1 MRFTDKPR
9 FLRLSIVLAQ
19 FVLMASAVLAQSVY
33 FPPAATWEKRDGYG
47 FDKAKLAKAIELA
60 KASESKSPRDQ
71 ELGQAQTFGREPY
84 GEPVGPFRSRGEMT
98 GLIIK
103 DGYIVAEWGEPE
115 RVDMTHSVTKSF
127 ITVTAGVAFD
137 SRIIRD
143 LSAPVGPSMA
153 PISATADYRD
163 FDKAEEFGNPRFI
176 ELFNTAHNKKITW
189 DDLLRQ
195 TSDWEGTLWGKPEWA
210 DRPDR
215 DTSTWLTRERK
226 VPGTAWE
233 YNDVRVNVL
242 ALALLNVIRKPLPE
256 VLREAVMDPIGASTT
271 WRWHGYE
278 NSFVLIDGRAVQ
290 SVSGGG
296 HWGGGMFISARDL
309 ARFGLLIARGG
320 EWNGRQIVSKEFLS
334 RAETPT
340 VPQPTYGYMNFFLNT
355 EKKLYAGV
363 PEGTIA
369 FLGNGTNIVF
379 IDRTK
384 DLVVVARWIENGK
397 INDFLT
403 AVYESIEN
411 GGLSSR

>member
-1 MRFTDKPR
+1 MSQIRRVFY
-9 FLRLSIVLAQ
+9 AC
-19 FVLMASAVLAQSVY
+19 AAVLLIQFSVAAQTRY
-33 FPPAATWEKRDGYG
+33 FPPAGEWEKRDGLG
-47 FDKAKLAKAIELA
+47 FDREKLSKAIELA
-60 KASESKSPRDQ
+60 KAAEAKSPRDQ
-71 ELGQAQTFGREPY
+71 QLGQAQTFGREPF
-84 GEPVGPFRSRGEMT
+84 GEAIGPFKTRGEMT
-98 GLIIK
+98 GIVVK

-127 ITVTAGVAFD
+127 ITATMGVAFD
-137 SRIIRD
+137 RGAIKALDS
-143 LSAPVGPSMA
+143 PVGPSMA
-153 PISATADYRD
+153 PISPLAQYTA
-163 FDKAEEFGNPRFI
+163 FDRAEDIGSSRFL
-176 ELFNTAHNKKITW
+176 ELFETEHDRKITW

-195 TSDWEGTLWGKPEWA
+195 TSDWEGTLWGKPDWA

-215 DTSTWLTRERK
+215 DSSTWLTRKRNE
-226 VPGTAWE
+226 PGTVWE

-242 ALALLNVIRKPLPE
+242 ALALLNVLRQPLPE
-256 VLREAVMDPIGASTT
+256 VLKEKVMDPIGASAT

-278 NSFVLIDGRAVQ
+278 NSFVLVDGRAVQ

-309 ARFGLLIARGG
+309 ARFGLLIARNGT
-320 EWNGRQIVSKEFLS
+320 WNGKRIISEAFLT

-340 VPQPTYGYMNFFLNT
+340 KAQPTYGYMNFFLNT
-355 EKKLYAGV
+355 EKKLYPGV

-379 IDRTK
+379 IDRAN

-411 GGLSSR
+411 SAQRSQ